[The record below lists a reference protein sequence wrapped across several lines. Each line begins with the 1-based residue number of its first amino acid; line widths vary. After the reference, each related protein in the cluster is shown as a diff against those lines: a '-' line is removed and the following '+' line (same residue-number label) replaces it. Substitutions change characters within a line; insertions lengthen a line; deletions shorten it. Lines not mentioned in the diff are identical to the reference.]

1 MLCATSK
8 GMESKDQFQLLPGTK
23 KRLGI
28 KVPGENRF
36 LYIGSAILGAVLVTS
51 FALTRYDNDLR
62 AQITDLNDQISAVDQ
77 KRDKKGEENLKIAKQ
92 QIEVTENLIKDHL
105 YWTKGL
111 SKVASLVQSDIQL
124 VSFVDQGTDDVNIK
138 ALAGSY
144 TALAK
149 QIASF
154 VYDDAIKDVSVS
166 RISQSVT
173 GSLEF
178 DLKLTVD
185 ISKFIKQ
192 QPEQPD
198 EQNR

>member
-1 MLCATSK
+1 MNV
-8 GMESKDQFQLLPGTK
+8 KDQFELLPGTK

-51 FALTRYDNDLR
+51 FALTRYDNNLSSQVADLS
-62 AQITDLNDQISAVDQ
+62 IQISAVDQ
-77 KRDKKGEENLKIAKQ
+77 KRDRKGEENLRIAKQ
-92 QIEVTENLIKDHL
+92 QIEVTQSLIREHV

-111 SKVASLVQSDIQL
+111 SRIASLVQADIQL
-124 VSFVDQGTDDVNIK
+124 ESLVDEGADEVIIK

-154 VYDDAIKDVSVS
+154 VYDDVVKDVSVG
-166 RISQSVT
+166 RISPSVT

-178 DLKLTVD
+178 DIKLTVD
-185 ISKFIKQ
+185 VSKFLKQ
-192 QPEQPD
+192 QPE
-198 EQNR
+198 